1 MRHIRRWKL
10 QLTKTVII
18 FPHRKIIS
26 DEEIALY
33 PQQSFA
39 GQIHVVNSHE
49 TMRQAVGY
57 LQRCTVLGF
66 DTETRPAFAKH
77 VKYDVALLQLS
88 DDKHAFLFQL
98 QKTGIPANL
107 AALLSSPTVCKVG
120 VAVHDDIAKLREFCN
135 CNMHGFVDLQTIAKQ
150 LHIENIS
157 LKKLTA
163 IVLGFRI
170 SKKQQTSNWEMSLL
184 TKAQQIYAATDAWVS
199 YEMYRKLE
207 GYI

>member
-10 QLTKTVII
+10 QLTKTVIT
-18 FPHRKIIS
+18 FPHKKVIS

-39 GQIHVVNSHE
+39 GQIHIVDSHK
-49 TMRQAVGY
+49 TMRQAVDY
-57 LQRCTVLGF
+57 LQHSTVLGF

-98 QKTGIPANL
+98 QKTGIPESL
-107 AALLSSPTVCKVG
+107 AALLSSPAICKVG
-120 VAVHDDIAKLREFCN
+120 VAVHDDIVKLHELCN
-135 CNMHGFVDLQTIAKQ
+135 CNMYGFVDLQTIAKQ

-170 SKKQQTSNWEMSLL
+170 SKKQQTSNWEMSAL
-184 TKAQQIYAATDAWVS
+184 TQAQQIYAATDAWVS
-199 YEMYRKLE
+199 YEMYKKLD